1 MEYYSLTDLEPNVL
15 ARMARRNKKASL
27 ANSLLKFT
35 EDYYWLRQNVNM
47 TEKLRL
53 MHAAAGHE
61 LTADEKLTIYDKIK
75 EEGFPTQEG
84 IYNYAARLFVT
95 QGVEAISKEEIRT
108 RIMTSYNDAFGIK
121 TEKTTTSK
129 TLVK

>member
-1 MEYYSLTDLEPNVL
+1 
-15 ARMARRNKKASL
+15 
-27 ANSLLKFT
+27 
-35 EDYYWLRQNVNM
+35 M

-95 QGVEAISKEEIRT
+95 QGVEAISKEEIVLIIVKILYYPT
-108 RIMTSYNDAFGIK
+108 MTS
-121 TEKTTTSK
+121 SP
-129 TLVK
+129 L